1 MVIDPDGMY
10 DQALM
15 DKWTAEDMRDQ
26 GFDEYTI
33 SKRLESN
40 GGEECNGSSGPGNN
54 ESVDYISP
62 NKASNASNI
71 PSLKGNL
78 EPAKNEDE
86 KPSMEASNGG
96 GDTSN
101 ASGQGGVQQAGM
113 EGGEHLI
120 GPGLILLG
128 QPIKALKPIG
138 ALGSKPGS
146 SIASYTL
153 SKAIPQTFTKT
164 LGKEVGTEVATRVGT
179 NVIGRALGRFVPYV
193 GWGLTLYDVYDNRAA
208 IGQFIYDWSHMEWP
222 NGAPNAVKMDDGS
235 IMYVCFL
242 AGTQLLTKEGLKSIE
257 KIIIG
262 DSVYSYNLE
271 KSVVELSKV
280 AKSFERYTQEIY
292 EVITDNQKILVTAE
306 HPFYVEE
313 KGWVRVKNLQP
324 GFVLKTKDNTKEHI
338 TSVTLKE
345 TPETVYN
352 IEVEGN
358 HNYFVTNSNILVHNK

>member
-1 MVIDPDGMY
+1 MLVHCSIPIIKKD
-10 DQALM
+10 
-15 DKWTAEDMRDQ
+15 
-26 GFDEYTI
+26 
-33 SKRLESN
+33 
-40 GGEECNGSSGPGNN
+40 
-54 ESVDYISP
+54 SP
-62 NKASNASNI
+62 AG
-71 PSLKGNL
+71 KG
-78 EPAKNEDE
+78 D
-86 KPSMEASNGG
+86 
-96 GDTSN
+96 
-101 ASGQGGVQQAGM
+101 VQQAGM
-113 EGGEHLI
+113 DGGEHLI

-146 SIASYTL
+146 SVASYTL

-208 IGQFIYDWSHMEWP
+208 IGQFMYDWSHMEWP

-242 AGTQLLTKEGLKSIE
+242 AGNQILTKEGLKPIE
-257 KIIIG
+257 KIVVG
-262 DSVYSYNLE
+262 DCVYSYNLE
-271 KSVVELSKV
+271 KNVVELSKV
-280 AKSFERYTQEIY
+280 AKSFERHTLEIY

-313 KGWVRVKNLQP
+313 KGWVQVKNLQT

-338 TSVTLKE
+338 VSVTLKE

-352 IEVEGN
+352 IEIEGN